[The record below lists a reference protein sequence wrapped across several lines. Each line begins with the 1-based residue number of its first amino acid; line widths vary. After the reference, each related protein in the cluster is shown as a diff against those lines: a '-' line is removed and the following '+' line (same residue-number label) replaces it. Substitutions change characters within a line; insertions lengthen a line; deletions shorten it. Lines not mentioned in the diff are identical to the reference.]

1 MDSLVLETVIGL
13 VFVFAAFSSLV
24 SVLTEMISRFLG
36 LRGEYL
42 LRGLRTLLD
51 GGGKFALPWRDI
63 LRSTTRAPAPEA
75 DEPEAPM
82 VTKLLTTR
90 LLSPFAD
97 KGTMPNEAGNAML
110 SNPHRRSLPSYISA
124 RSFTQALIGLLVPD
138 AKGTTTMAE
147 IFKKLDDDD
156 TDLPAELRRALK
168 QLAAQA
174 EGDIT
179 KFRLGVEHWYDDQM
193 DRVSGWYQRHVRW
206 ISLAIGAIL
215 VLAFNLNA
223 VTIARTLYTDE
234 ALRGAVVSEAAD
246 AAACGA
252 KEPAACLADLR
263 AQVTALQASGL
274 PVGWRTVPACTAT
287 AQKPAPCG
295 WFQSRGLLDPDPEDG
310 FWLGAW
316 FVLVFLTGWALM
328 VLVLLPGARFWFD
341 ALSRLGSLRASGPK
355 PDKAAA
361 P

>member
-13 VFVFAAFSSLV
+13 MFVFAAFSSVV

-51 GGGKFALPWRDI
+51 GGGRFALPWRDI
-63 LRSTTRAPAPEA
+63 LRSTTRKPAPQA
-75 DEPEAPM
+75 DEPADPM

-97 KGTMPNEAGNAML
+97 KGTMPKDAGNATL

-138 AKGTTTMAE
+138 ANGTTTMTE
-147 IFKKLDDDD
+147 IIEKLDDNK
-156 TDLPAELRRALK
+156 DLPEDLRGALK
-168 QLAAQA
+168 QLATQA
-174 EGDIT
+174 DGDIT

-206 ISLAIGAIL
+206 ISLAIGAVL

-234 ALRGAVVSEAAD
+234 ALRGALVSEAAD
-246 AAACGA
+246 AAACGT

-263 AQVTALQASGL
+263 AQVTTLQASGL
-274 PVGWRTVPACTAT
+274 PVGWGTVPACVAT

-295 WFQSRGLLDPDPEDG
+295 WFQSRGLLDPDPKDG
-310 FWLGAW
+310 FWLGTW
-316 FVLVFLTGWALM
+316 FVLVFLAGWALM

-355 PDKAAA
+355 PDRAAA